1 MESPRA
7 MDRLLCGD
15 VGYGKT
21 EVALRAVFKAVMSGK
36 QAAILAPTTIL
47 VQQHYNTLKTRLLN
61 FEAVRVEELSRFK
74 TAKEQKKILADLAQG
89 KVDVV
94 VGTHRILAK
103 DVMFYDLGL
112 LVVDEEQRFGVA
124 HKEKIKQLKANIDV
138 LTLSATPIPRTLNMA
153 LSGIRDMSLI
163 ETPPLERYP
172 VQTYVVEYSDAIVR
186 DAILRELQR
195 GGQVYYLYNRVQG
208 IDLFAQRLQE
218 LVPQARIAIGHGQ
231 MEERQLEKVM
241 MDFCNGEYDVL
252 LCTTIIEN
260 GVDIPG
266 ANTIIVHHAER
277 FGLSQLYQLRG
288 RVGRSNRIAYAYFT
302 VPAAR
307 AIGEDAVKRLNAI
320 EEFTQMGSGFK
331 VAMRDLEIRGAGNLL
346 GGEQHGHMSR
356 IGYDLYCK
364 MIKETVDE
372 NLGKKKEEVPA
383 ASVEMKI
390 DAYISDDYIPNEA
403 LKFASYRKISDIRD
417 KEDMLDIRD
426 ELSDRFGEVPQSVDH
441 LLHIAYIRTMAGRHG
456 VSVIR
461 EESGNTVMIFSAPEL
476 NKVSDAV
483 NVFSARCVITAGRAF
498 AVVFK
503 TKGISDAEKLL
514 WLKEFLEY
522 MDTLG

>member
-1 MESPRA
+1 M
-7 MDRLLCGD
+7 
-15 VGYGKT
+15 
-21 EVALRAVFKAVMSGK
+21 
-36 QAAILAPTTIL
+36 
-47 VQQHYNTLKTRLLN
+47 
-61 FEAVRVEELSRFK
+61 
-74 TAKEQKKILADLAQG
+74 
-89 KVDVV
+89 
-94 VGTHRILAK
+94 
-103 DVMFYDLGL
+103 
-112 LVVDEEQRFGVA
+112 
-124 HKEKIKQLKANIDV
+124 
-138 LTLSATPIPRTLNMA
+138 
-153 LSGIRDMSLI
+153 
-163 ETPPLERYP
+163 
-172 VQTYVVEYSDAIVR
+172 
-186 DAILRELQR
+186 
-195 GGQVYYLYNRVQG
+195 
-208 IDLFAQRLQE
+208 
-218 LVPQARIAIGHGQ
+218 
-231 MEERQLEKVM
+231 
-241 MDFCNGEYDVL
+241 
-252 LCTTIIEN
+252 
-260 GVDIPG
+260 
-266 ANTIIVHHAER
+266 
-277 FGLSQLYQLRG
+277 
-288 RVGRSNRIAYAYFT
+288 
-302 VPAAR
+302 
-307 AIGEDAVKRLNAI
+307 KRLNAI

-390 DAYISDDYIPNEA
+390 DAYISEDYIPNEA

-483 NVFSARCVITAGRAF
+483 NTFSARCVITAGRAF